1 MPEFLLALI
10 IWWVFAEHPVPS
22 ALCPGA
28 GAAQVNLPLGD
39 PPPPLRSQTC
49 WISLSGFS
57 AACARRC
64 PSRWETSSPAT
75 TRRRR
80 RRRRSLSSSRQ
91 ASCLRSTSCRRCR
104 RRRHLRLSLSLSC
117 LIQTRKPLVSGLQSA
132 NFWGARK
139 TSWRKGAYSIEKGSG
154 EQNLKC
160 TGPRGELFPY
170 THPFIPSA
178 SI

>member
-1 MPEFLLALI
+1 MGICRTPCPKC
-10 IWWVFAEHPVPS
+10 PVPRCGGRTGES
-22 ALCPGA
+22 TPWG
-28 GAAQVNLPLGD
+28 